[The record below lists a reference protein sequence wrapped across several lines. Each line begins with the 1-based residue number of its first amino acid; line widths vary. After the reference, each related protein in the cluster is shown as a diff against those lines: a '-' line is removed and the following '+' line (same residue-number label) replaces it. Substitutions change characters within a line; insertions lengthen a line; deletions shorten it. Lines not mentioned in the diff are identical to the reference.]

1 VEQLDLDMT
10 DAQCK
15 ECTAKIKQL
24 ADVRPLNV
32 DDVYE
37 FSFLPSFLPMYLLFF
52 SIAKYS
58 DSIIRQYHFNIKT
71 GNDQP
76 LLKGVDHPPPE
87 TQEAVDTGEPA
98 AKRQRTKLDQDAAK
112 CC

>member
-32 DDVYE
+32 DDVYG
-37 FSFLPSFLPMYLLFF
+37 SPFLPSFSLCLRFDCK
-52 SIAKYS
+52 IYS

-76 LLKGVDHPPPE
+76 LLKGIDHPAPG

-98 AKRQRTKLDQDAAK
+98 AKKLRTELDQDAAG